1 MGDTFFWIALGV
13 VLAVVLAILII
24 RRVRR
29 GIHAVQGAAKAESYR
44 PSRDRVRV
52 GKRPVPAVPKK
63 TVKPKPV
70 FRGPLGPAL
79 IAFGFDD
86 PAGFITLFTC
96 QPMRTGSLGAFTP
109 ITGALPDI
117 RIPFAW
123 QLGAASG
130 IGDRGKNSDR
140 AYFEFAYPPEATPE
154 QGNDVL
160 AKHASDPVTQ
170 IFWDKN
176 GKMIRKSALP
186 PEDSCQMTDAIPK
199 VKSVLFTN
207 RLLPALRRVCLE
219 ESTRFKGLIEASPD
233 VPPEWREKAS
243 RLEAFAKQGEMP
255 PEEKLRALMDGE
267 KSLPPKFRLPLLRV
281 AVPFLIAAGIPWS
294 EAVTLLSRIA
304 DDESGA
310 NGAPAKHLSTF
321 LTRVAAFN
329 GHLPRFG
336 AEVDETGRVTQLFCY
351 EEKDLTGAPPA
362 AARSSLK

>member
-44 PSRDRVRV
+44 PSCDRVRV

-154 QGNDVL
+154 QGNAVL

-233 VPPEWREKAS
+233 VPPAVS
-243 RLEAFAKQGEMP
+243 YTHLT
-255 PEEKLRALMDGE
+255 
-267 KSLPPKFRLPLLRV
+267 LPTICSV
-281 AVPFLIAAGIPWS
+281 
-294 EAVTLLSRIA
+294 
-304 DDESGA
+304 
-310 NGAPAKHLSTF
+310 
-321 LTRVAAFN
+321 
-329 GHLPRFG
+329 
-336 AEVDETGRVTQLFCY
+336 
-351 EEKDLTGAPPA
+351 
-362 AARSSLK
+362 

>member
-13 VLAVVLAILII
+13 VLAVVLAILIV

-52 GKRPVPAVPKK
+52 GKRPAPAVPKK
-63 TVKPKPV
+63 TVKPMPV

-140 AYFEFAYPPEATPE
+140 ALSVKITFATLS
-154 QGNDVL
+154 VL
-160 AKHASDPVTQ
+160 HGVVKHA
-170 IFWDKN
+170 IF
-176 GKMIRKSALP
+176 
-186 PEDSCQMTDAIPK
+186 
-199 VKSVLFTN
+199 
-207 RLLPALRRVCLE
+207 
-219 ESTRFKGLIEASPD
+219 
-233 VPPEWREKAS
+233 
-243 RLEAFAKQGEMP
+243 
-255 PEEKLRALMDGE
+255 
-267 KSLPPKFRLPLLRV
+267 
-281 AVPFLIAAGIPWS
+281 AG
-294 EAVTLLSRIA
+294 VYR
-304 DDESGA
+304 
-310 NGAPAKHLSTF
+310 
-321 LTRVAAFN
+321 
-329 GHLPRFG
+329 
-336 AEVDETGRVTQLFCY
+336 
-351 EEKDLTGAPPA
+351 
-362 AARSSLK
+362 

>member
-154 QGNDVL
+154 QGNAVL

-170 IFWDKN
+170 IFWIKTE
-176 GKMIRKSALP
+176 R
-186 PEDSCQMTDAIPK
+186 
-199 VKSVLFTN
+199 
-207 RLLPALRRVCLE
+207 
-219 ESTRFKGLIEASPD
+219 
-233 VPPEWREKAS
+233 
-243 RLEAFAKQGEMP
+243 
-255 PEEKLRALMDGE
+255 
-267 KSLPPKFRLPLLRV
+267 
-281 AVPFLIAAGIPWS
+281 
-294 EAVTLLSRIA
+294 
-304 DDESGA
+304 
-310 NGAPAKHLSTF
+310 
-321 LTRVAAFN
+321 
-329 GHLPRFG
+329 
-336 AEVDETGRVTQLFCY
+336 
-351 EEKDLTGAPPA
+351 
-362 AARSSLK
+362 